1 MDKNEKSIL
10 ILAGICLLIAVGL
23 IGSILTYN
31 IIQKDCELL
40 NVFRIN
46 DDVYSCMREYHSN
59 DYT

>member
-23 IGSILTYN
+23 TGSILTYN

-40 NVFRIN
+40 NAFRIRGE
-46 DDVYSCMREYHSN
+46 VYSCMREYHYN